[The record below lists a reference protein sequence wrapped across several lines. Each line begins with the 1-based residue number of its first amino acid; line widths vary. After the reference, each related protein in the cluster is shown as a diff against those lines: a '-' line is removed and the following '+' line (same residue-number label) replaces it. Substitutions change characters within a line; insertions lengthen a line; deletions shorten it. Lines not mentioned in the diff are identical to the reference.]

1 MVGFF
6 SLPWYNLWHQYTMNY
21 LYLVIVVPM
30 ILFFWLLEIT
40 QPWSF
45 YGYIHFL
52 WLAHG
57 MQMLGHRQSIIESR
71 CCWETTWQSTF
82 KSALDVWVHAN
93 LPKFFFYQTLMLSA
107 LHCDIVYL
115 KTIYVEYD
123 CIGHLP
129 MLFFILPSSLSL
141 GNFWKLCIFLHGMH
155 VLQVFFIHVTLP
167 FNFPFY

>member
-21 LYLVIVVPM
+21 LYLVIVVRM

-93 LPKFFFYQTLMLSA
+93 LPKFFFLPDLDVVSFTLWHRLPE
-107 LHCDIVYL
+107 DYL
-115 KTIYVEYD
+115 CWVWLYRPFT
-123 CIGHLP
+123 HA
-129 MLFFILPSSLSL
+129 
-141 GNFWKLCIFLHGMH
+141 
-155 VLQVFFIHVTLP
+155 VFYFAFQSFTW
-167 FNFPFY
+167 